1 MDKTLNYL
9 NQKFWKGSK
18 QEVSMRKAFVAAVL
32 AGVVIVIAGIS
43 FAASTYDPAIHDRI
57 ADQQKPIDQ
66 GIASGALTRSD
77 ADILQDNLNWIKGEE
92 ARLKRDGRLTKHE
105 RDRLHKMLDRN
116 SNMINKKKHNPAR
129 RLY

>member
-1 MDKTLNYL
+1 
-9 NQKFWKGSK
+9 
-18 QEVSMRKAFVAAVL
+18 MRKAFVAAVL

-57 ADQQKPIDQ
+57 ADQQKRIDQ
-66 GIASGALTRSD
+66 GIASGALTRSE